1 MKTLAITITMMMVLI
16 VPLLVVIISITVNS
30 NNANAAGYTRLSE
43 QQLQDN
49 RGFRGPS
56 LSTSSEPIHGP
67 VLGTA
72 SP

>member
-1 MKTLAITITMMMVLI
+1 MKTLAITIMIMILI
-16 VPLLVVIISITVNS
+16 VSLLVVIIISITVNS

-43 QQLQDN
+43 QQLQEN

-56 LSTSSEPIHGP
+56 LSTSSEPINGP
-67 VLGTA
+67 VPGTA

>member
-1 MKTLAITITMMMVLI
+1 MKTLAIMIMMMVLI
-16 VPLLVVIISITVNS
+16 VPLLIIIPVTVDI

-43 QQLQDN
+43 QQLQEN

-56 LSTSSEPIHGP
+56 LSTSSEPVRGP

>member
-1 MKTLAITITMMMVLI
+1 MKTLAIMMMIILI
-16 VPLLVVIISITVNS
+16 VPLLVVVVISITVNS

-43 QQLQDN
+43 QQHKEN

-56 LSTSSEPIHGP
+56 LSTSSEPIDGP
-67 VLGTA
+67 VPGTA